1 MLWRPA
7 LAASVISKKLTY
19 HDKLNFPER
28 SEMVPTMFAHI
39 VGIPVEETAL
49 NLAPIAAV
57 TGGLAGLR
65 MRSALRR
72 RSRRKALYPP
82 RSSR

>member
-1 MLWRPA
+1 
-7 LAASVISKKLTY
+7 
-19 HDKLNFPER
+19 
-28 SEMVPTMFAHI
+28 MFAHI

-72 RSRRKALYPP
+72 RSRRKAQNQ
-82 RSSR
+82 SRGLR